1 MIININEY
9 PFILIMNPLPL
20 HSKINSK
27 EINFDHYIEEF
38 WLSFKQSMINFY
50 TVTKMPTRPIVL
62 WSNNLNI
69 LQKAQNYDMIEKTI
83 RDYISLYAIDVLR
96 HYANYYFCILH
107 TNIKRWNIISTKY
120 NFLNTHNF
128 LNTPHYHNVVFMLI
142 DIYYGITLKGT
153 YMDDMIKEIFSM
165 VEMYI
170 INNDFMPLIC
180 YAIDNNKSSVIDKL
194 NHYTDINSI
203 IETKYNIT
211 LSPKT
216 AGRKII
222 SLIRNEK

>member
-1 MIININEY
+1 
-9 PFILIMNPLPL
+9 MNPDLENN
-20 HSKINSK
+20 SKGINSL
-27 EINFDHYIEEF
+27 EINFDHHIEEF
-38 WLSFKQSMINFY
+38 WLSFKKSMINFY

-107 TNIKRWNIISTKY
+107 TNIKRWNVISTKY
-120 NFLNTHNF
+120 NF

-170 INNDFMPLIC
+170 IDNDFIPLIT
-180 YAIDNNKSSVIDKL
+180 YAIDNNKPSVIDKL
-194 NHYTDINSI
+194 NQYTKINNI

>member
-1 MIININEY
+1 
-9 PFILIMNPLPL
+9 MNPDLENALP
-20 HSKINSK
+20 
-27 EINFDHYIEEF
+27 FDHHIEEF
-38 WLSFKQSMINFY
+38 WINFKQSMINFY
-50 TVTKMPTRPIVL
+50 TITKMPPRPIVL
-62 WSNNLNI
+62 WSNNLNV

-120 NFLNTHNF
+120 NFLNGDTH
-128 LNTPHYHNVVFMLI
+128 HYHNVVFMLI
-142 DIYYGITLKGT
+142 DIYYGITVKGT
-153 YMDDMIKEIFSM
+153 QMDDMIKEIFSM
-165 VEMYI
+165 VEIYI
-170 INNDFMPLIC
+170 INNDFMPLIT
-180 YAIDNNKSSVIDKL
+180 YAIDYNKPSVIDKL
-194 NHYTDINSI
+194 NQYTKINNI